1 MPTGESLYR
10 HCSPEH
16 HHHVVCRSCGAAE
29 EIREGAIEDWVA
41 RVGGEHGY
49 TQLTHSVE
57 IYGLCAVCAA

>member
-1 MPTGESLYR
+1 M
-10 HCSPEH
+10 
-16 HHHVVCRSCGAAE
+16 VCRSCGAAE